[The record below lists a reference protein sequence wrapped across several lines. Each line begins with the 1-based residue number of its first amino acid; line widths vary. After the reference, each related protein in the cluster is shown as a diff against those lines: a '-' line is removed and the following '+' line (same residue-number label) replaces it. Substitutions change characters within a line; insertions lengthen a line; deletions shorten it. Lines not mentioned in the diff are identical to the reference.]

1 MTLISKDLETLIT
14 QLVDINGGHMHGTIN
29 NAKKEN
35 FEVMFL
41 MHYLFAIVKSGINKL
56 KFLIR
61 QLYGIKILLRTGK
74 AMSYILVM
82 LMSFILNP
90 DMNKLSNII
99 IK

>member
-1 MTLISKDLETLIT
+1 MILISKDLETLIT
-14 QLVDINGGHMHGTIN
+14 QSVDINGGHMHGTID
-29 NAKKEN
+29 NAKKED

-41 MHYLFAIVKSGINKL
+41 MHYLFAITKSAVIRHKL
-56 KFLIR
+56 LIKE
-61 QLYGIKILLRTGK
+61 LYGIKILLRIGK